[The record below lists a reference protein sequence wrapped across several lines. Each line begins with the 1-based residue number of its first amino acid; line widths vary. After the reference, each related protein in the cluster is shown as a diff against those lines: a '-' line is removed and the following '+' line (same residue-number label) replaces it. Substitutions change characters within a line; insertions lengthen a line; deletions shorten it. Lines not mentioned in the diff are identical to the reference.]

1 MEPLSTYQKLA
12 AEYVNEIQNP
22 KSKIQNPYAP
32 LAIHLPADLDTPLG
46 VFLKLAQGRHTF
58 LLESVTGGEQVGRYS
73 LIGADPPTVLTVPA
87 DTPDPLAPLRAQVE
101 ERRIVTPPGMD
112 PPPFVGGAVGY
123 LSYEAV

>member
-46 VFLKLAQGRHTF
+46 IYLKLARGRHSF

-73 LIGADPPTVLTVPA
+73 LIGADPPTVLTIPVEA
-87 DTPDPLAPLRAQVE
+87 ADPLAALRAAVEARQV
-101 ERRIVTPPGMD
+101 
-112 PPPFVGGAVGY
+112 
-123 LSYEAV
+123 